1 MELQE
6 KILLQIKT
14 NKLEKFDVDFIIAQ
28 LCVLNN
34 KPFEDMKSVVDR
46 MIKSGAIVPQVADNT
61 RSTIKVDNSPK
72 TPYSEQSDN
81 ESLAYQ
87 MLARKDKR
95 ANRRKGKL
103 VGKIQGTSKG
113 YAFLVCEDVN
123 QNDVYINER
132 NLRGALHGDTV
143 AVELIQTKGHREE
156 GKVVQVL
163 ERANDSIV
171 GKITYTKKNAI
182 VTPDDVKFGTDIFI
196 PLNKTL
202 NAHNGDKVV
211 VAIDRY
217 YPTQKSPD
225 GRVVEVLGAP
235 NKVETEVLALVRS
248 YKLYDTF
255 PTKVAEVAKSIPQT
269 IDKSKYAS
277 RLDYTNEITFTIDG
291 EDTRDMDDAISL
303 TINEKGNY
311 VLGVHIADVGEYVG
325 RNSVIDREAFKRG
338 TSVYF
343 PNLVLPML
351 PRELSNGICS
361 LNERVD
367 RLTLSVFIEYDKNN
381 FQRVDYKI
389 TESIINSKKRYTYT
403 EIQKIFDDDKETIE
417 KNAQFMPMISNMR
430 ILASKLA
437 EQRHK
442 RGAVEFDIPEVQV
455 NLNEL
460 GDVLEVFPR
469 ENNESH
475 KLIESFMVAANEA
488 IAEHFLKLKVPFVYR
503 IHEIPD
509 GEKMKAF
516 VEFLSGLGIESKF
529 ANIDKVKPQEVQTII
544 EGLEG
549 SDYKYVVNRIAL
561 RSMRKAKYSPECLGH
576 FGLASTYYCHFTSP
590 IRRYPD
596 LTIHRIIKESL
607 HGRLSAVE
615 IANLKQFVLSASMQS
630 SEREVN
636 AEKVERDVDDLYR
649 VLYMTHH
656 VGEDFEGVVSGVTE
670 FGIFVE
676 LDNTV
681 EGLVRIEDLPA
692 DRYSFDEKMY
702 KLNGNSHT
710 FNIGDK
716 VKVKSI
722 RADILTREIDF
733 MLI

>member
-1 MELQE
+1 MDIEE
-6 KILLQIKT
+6 KILLQVRT
-14 NKLEKFDVDFIIAQ
+14 NNLENFDVDFIIAQ

-34 KPFEDMKSVVDR
+34 RPFDEMKQKVDK
-46 MIKSGAIVPQVADNT
+46 MIASGQIVPHVQDNTKYTMKKDSEVRSPYTNDNEQVAYDIL
-61 RSTIKVDNSPK
+61 S
-72 TPYSEQSDN
+72 
-81 ESLAYQ
+81 
-87 MLARKDKR
+87 RKDKR
-95 ANRRKGKL
+95 GKRRKGKL
-103 VGKIQGTSKG
+103 VGKLQGTSRG
-113 YAFLVCEDVN
+113 YAFLVVEDPN
-123 QNDVYINER
+123 QPDVYINER
-132 NLRGALHGDTV
+132 NLRGALNGDTV
-143 AVELIQTKGHREE
+143 SVELIDGKGRREE

-217 YPTQKSPD
+217 YPTKKSPD
-225 GRVVEVLGAP
+225 GRVIEVLGAP
-235 NKVETEVLALVRS
+235 NKIETEVLALVRS
-248 YKLYDTF
+248 YHLYETF
-255 PTKVAEVAKSIPQT
+255 PSKVAEAAKCVPDS
-269 IDKSKYAS
+269 IDKSKYKD

-361 LNERVD
+361 LNEKVD
-367 RLTLSVFIEYDKNN
+367 RLTLSVFIEYDKHSFN
-381 FQRVDYKI
+381 RVDYKI

-403 EIQKIFDDDKETIE
+403 EVQKIFDGDAKTIE
-417 KNAQFMPMISNMR
+417 KNSQFVPMLENMR
-430 ILASKLA
+430 ALASKLA

-442 RGAVEFDIPEVQV
+442 RGAIEFDIPEVQID
-455 NLNEL
+455 LNDL
-460 GDVLEVFPR
+460 GDVLEVYPR

-475 KLIESFMVAANEA
+475 RLIESFMVAANEA
-488 IAEHFLKLKVPFVYR
+488 IAEHFLKAKVPFVYR
-503 IHEIPD
+503 IHETPD
-509 GEKMKAF
+509 GEKMKSLMQF
-516 VEFLSGLGIESKF
+516 INGLGID
-529 ANIDKVKPQEVQTII
+529 AKVGNVEDVQPAEVQEII
-544 EGLEG
+544 ENLEG
-549 SDYKYVVNRIAL
+549 TDYKYVVNRVAL

-607 HGRLSAVE
+607 HGKLNAQE
-615 IANLKQFVLSASMQS
+615 LQNLKQFVLSASMQS

-636 AEKVERDVDDLYR
+636 AEKIERDVDDLYR

-656 VGEDFEGVVSGVTE
+656 IGEDYEGIISGVTE
-670 FGIFVE
+670 FGVFVE

-681 EGLVRIEDLPA
+681 EGLVKIEDLPPDKYVYDA
-692 DRYSFDEKMY
+692 TMF
-702 KLNGNSHT
+702 KLTGNAHSYT
-710 FNIGDK
+710 IGDK
-716 VKVKSI
+716 LKVKTL

-733 MLI
+733 MPI

>member
-1 MELQE
+1 MDLDD
-6 KILLQIKT
+6 KILLQVRT
-14 NKLEKFDVDFIIAQ
+14 NNLEKYDVDFIIAQ

-34 KPFEDMKSVVDR
+34 KPFDLMKEKVDDMVEK
-46 MIKSGAIVPQVADNT
+46 GLIVPSVQDNT
-61 RSTIKVDNSPK
+61 RSTIKVDNVPKSPYNQ
-72 TPYSEQSDN
+72 TN
-81 ESLAYQ
+81 EEIAYEI
-87 MLARKDKR
+87 LSKKDKR
-95 ANRRKGKL
+95 SKRKKGRL
-103 VGKIQGTSKG
+103 TGKIQGTSKG
-113 YAFLVCEDVN
+113 YAFLVVENDPD
-123 QNDVYINER
+123 QQDVYIAER
-132 NLRGALHGDTV
+132 NLRGALHGDT
-143 AVELIQTKGHREE
+143 AVVEIINSNNGRREE

-171 GKITYTKKNAI
+171 GKINFTKKYAL
-182 VTPDDVKFGTDIFI
+182 VTPDDVKFGTDIFV

-217 YPTQKSPD
+217 YPTKKTPD

-235 NKVETEVLALVRS
+235 NKIETEVLALVRS
-248 YKLYDTF
+248 YHLYETF
-255 PTKVAEVAKSIPQT
+255 PTKVAEAAKNVPDS
-269 IDKSKYAS
+269 IDKSKYPS
-277 RLDYTNEITFTIDG
+277 RLDYTDEMTFTIDG
-291 EDTRDMDDAISL
+291 EDTRDIDDAISL

-361 LNERVD
+361 LNEKVD
-367 RLTLSVFIEYDKNN
+367 RLTLSVFIEYDKNS
-381 FQRVDYKI
+381 FERVDYKI

-403 EIQKIFDDDKETIE
+403 EIQKIFDGDETTIE
-417 KNAQFMPMISNMR
+417 KNSKFVPMINNMR
-430 ILASKLA
+430 VLASKLA

-442 RGAVEFDIPEVQV
+442 RGAIEFDIPEVQV
-455 NLNEL
+455 NLNAL

-475 KLIESFMVAANEA
+475 RLIESFMVAANEA

-509 GEKMKAF
+509 GEKMKSF
-516 VEFLSGLGIESKF
+516 IEFINGLGIEAKV
-529 ANIDKVKPQEVQTII
+529 ANVDKVKPEEVQTII
-544 EGLEG
+544 ESLPE
-549 SDYKYVVNRIAL
+549 DKKYVVNRIAL

-607 HGRLSAVE
+607 RGKLNASE
-615 IANLKQFVLSASMQS
+615 IANLKQFVLSSSMQS

-636 AEKVERDVDDLYR
+636 AEKIERDVDDLYR

-656 VGEDFEGVVSGVTE
+656 VGEDFEGTVSGVTE

-681 EGLVRIEDLPA
+681 EGLVKIEDLPA
-692 DRYSFDEKMY
+692 DRYTFDDKMY
-702 KLNGNSHT
+702 RLSGNANSYT
-710 FNIGDK
+710 IGDK
-716 VKVKSI
+716 VKVKTL
-722 RADILTREIDF
+722 RADVLTREVDF
-733 MLI
+733 MII